1 MLNIYTNDF
10 TRQRAILTLR
20 IISRYHEYNKRLN
33 FLFKN
38 NKYSKTVINIKIRKV
53 KSYQQSIFPS
63 KKLKS
68 I

>member
-53 KSYQQSIFPS
+53 KSYQ
-63 KKLKS
+63 
-68 I
+68 